1 MKLSIS
7 PQLRQRIRS
16 VCANDG
22 NRCADGRD
30 RRVNAAFLHP
40 NLFFTN
46 FNSNTPPLRYLS
58 GLIVAVLL
66 SSAGYAQP
74 FPHLQF
80 TYLTDKEGLSN
91 NQVTSI
97 TQDNEG
103 FIWFGTDD
111 GLDRFDGY
119 RIRKFNHVPGTENS
133 LVNNNVTSITP
144 DRKGRLWI
152 STQEGLSVYEK
163 TTGQFNN
170 FRHLPTDSTSLIN
183 DQQITIYPD
192 DKAVTWIANLSAL
205 YEFDSVLQYRKKK
218 VDFEKFIADG
228 KVTDSYHHITE
239 DKEGQLWAFAYH
251 KLYLLDRSTMNVR
264 KKFIPTG
271 EGNLTTLYQDAGR
284 QYWLGF
290 YEKGLM
296 RFDPANGSFTSIE
309 LAGNPEKVTSITEW
323 TDLNRFR
330 WLVLGTE
337 NGIILLDPVSLK
349 SNNYGFRSRNPDQ
362 RPLPGNLV
370 YSVFVDRQNILWIA
384 TNGGICYV
392 EPYRQV
398 FELWDILSPTASV
411 HDLVSDYIYSCSE
424 NSAGYWISRWQVGQG
439 LFHCDKTGAF
449 IEEIKTV
456 YNGHN
461 AVHLD
466 TREFKPYDLLCRGDS
481 VIWFTTA
488 NDLAQYTPSTGQVK
502 LYPAPDK
509 TKENFDLGLRNIL
522 PYDDHTWWIRT
533 RNNGLNGI
541 YVFDPAAGKFTRH
554 YPSTEGCTGCPPP
567 KLLDMVLTKQKQIY
581 VTSRTEGLYK
591 YDRRDDRFIPVFKF
605 QGKDA
610 LEHSNNF
617 SCIAEDRQSILWIGT
632 SNGLFAFDPGTKK
645 IIRDY
650 STNELFG
657 GIEISRI
664 FIDEQQNVWL
674 NTERGIFCIEGSSGQ
689 IRHLG
694 VSEGLPNNFTDG
706 ILQSA
711 SDHFIY
717 SGISGF
723 FVRIDPA
730 RMLSS
735 RQPPVPAHFTEAT
748 LMDTASL
755 FHYTTDGV
763 KQLVLQPGQDR
774 FTVDF
779 AVMNYDIP
787 SANRYFYRLEGVT
800 GGWRHNENGHLAFY
814 GLPPGDYRLDVKGG
828 NSETD
833 DTLNGDFLLIRIRP
847 HWWQTGWFLAACI
860 LTASI
865 LTFAGVW
872 WRITHI
878 RREAALLQ
886 QETAFRQKIAET
898 EMQALRAQ
906 MNPHFIFNSL
916 NSIENFMLKNDKEQ
930 ASDYFGKFASLIR
943 MILESSRNERV
954 PFEKDMEALQGYV
967 ELELLRF
974 DHRFIYRTFID
985 PALLK
990 GEYSVPPLLIQPYV
1004 ENAIVHGLAQSEREG
1019 LQLTVAAVLEDEYLI
1034 YTIEDNGIG
1043 RTKAGSY
1050 KESRAGHNSM
1060 GLHITSERISIL
1072 NHQQQ
1077 AGAEVVITD
1086 LYDEAGEASG
1096 TLVRLKL
1103 KAV

>member
-1 MKLSIS
+1 M
-7 PQLRQRIRS
+7 
-16 VCANDG
+16 
-22 NRCADGRD
+22 
-30 RRVNAAFLHP
+30 
-40 NLFFTN
+40 
-46 FNSNTPPLRYLS
+46 
-58 GLIVAVLL
+58 
-66 SSAGYAQP
+66 GYSQP

-80 TYLTDKEGLSN
+80 TNLTDKEGLSN

-119 RIRKFNHVPGTENS
+119 RIRRFNHIPGTENS
-133 LVNNNVTSITP
+133 LVNNNVTGITP
-144 DRKGRLWI
+144 DWKGRLWI

-163 TTGQFNN
+163 TTGRFYN
-170 FRHLPTDSTSLIN
+170 FRHLPADSTSLTN

-192 DKAVTWIANLSAL
+192 KKDIIWVANLSAL

-218 VDFEKFIADG
+218 VDFEKFLADG
-228 KVTDSYHHITE
+228 KEVGSYHRITE
-239 DKEGQLWAFAYH
+239 DKESQLWAFAYH
-251 KLYLLDRSTMNVR
+251 KLYLLDRSTMKVR

-290 YEKGLM
+290 YENGLM
-296 RFDPANGSFTSIE
+296 RFDPGNGSFTSIK
-309 LAGNPEKVTSITEW
+309 LAGDPTKVTSITEW
-323 TDLNRFR
+323 TDLHHFR
-330 WLVLGTE
+330 WLVLGTDD
-337 NGIILLDPVSLK
+337 GIILLDPVSLK
-349 SNNYGFRSRNPDQ
+349 SSKYGFRSRNPDQ

-370 YSVFVDRQNILWIA
+370 YAVFVDRQNILWIA
-384 TNGGICYV
+384 TNGGVCYV

-398 FELWDILSPTASV
+398 FELWDIFPPGASI
-411 HDLVSDYIYSCSE
+411 HDLVSDYIFSCSE
-424 NSAGYWISRWQVGQG
+424 NSSGYWMSRWQVGQG
-439 LFHCDKTGAF
+439 LFHCNKNGVF

-456 YNGHN
+456 YAGHKP
-461 AVHLD
+461 VHLD
-466 TREFKPYDLLCRGDS
+466 TREFKPYDILCQRDN

-488 NDLAQYTPSTGQVK
+488 NDLVRYTPATGQVK
-502 LYPAPDK
+502 LYPAPDR
-509 TKENFDLGLRNIL
+509 TNENFDLGLRTIL
-522 PYDDHTWWIRT
+522 PYDEHAWWIRT

-541 YVFDPAAGKFTRH
+541 YIFDPVAGIFTRH
-554 YPSTEGCTGCPPP
+554 YASIEGCTGCPPP
-567 KLLDMVLTKQKQIY
+567 KLLDMVLTKQKQLY

-591 YDRRDDRFIPVFKF
+591 YDRPNDRFIPVFKF
-605 QGKDA
+605 QGKDV

-617 SCIAEDRQSILWIGT
+617 SCVGEDRQGILWIGT
-632 SNGLFAFDPGTKK
+632 STGLFTFDPIAKK
-645 IIRDY
+645 IVRDY

-664 FIDEQQNVWL
+664 FIDERQNVWL
-674 NTERGIFCIEGSSGQ
+674 NTERGMFCIEASSGQ

-723 FVRIDPA
+723 LVRIDPT
-730 RMLSS
+730 RVLGS
-735 RQPPVPAHFTEAT
+735 RQPAVPAHFTEAT
-748 LMDTASL
+748 LMDTACL
-755 FHYTTDGV
+755 FHNTADGE
-763 KQLVLQPGQDR
+763 KELVLEPGQDR

-787 SANRYFYRLEGVT
+787 GANRYYYRLEGIT
-800 GGWRHNENGHLAFY
+800 GGWRQNENGHLAFY
-814 GLPPGDYRLDVKGG
+814 GLPPGNYRLDIKGG
-828 NSETD
+828 NVRTGD
-833 DTLNGDFLLIRIRP
+833 FLNSDFLLIRIRP

-860 LTASI
+860 LAAMALI
-865 LTFAGVW
+865 FAGVW
-872 WRITHI
+872 WWIAHI
-878 RREAALLQ
+878 RRKAALLQ

-967 ELELLRF
+967 ELEQLRF
-974 DHRFIYRTFID
+974 DHAFIYRTFID
-985 PALLK
+985 PGLLR

-1004 ENAIVHGLAQSEREG
+1004 ENAIVHGLAQSEKEG
-1019 LQLTVAAVLEDEYLI
+1019 LQLTVSALLENEYLV

-1043 RTKAGSY
+1043 RKKAGYY
-1050 KESRAGHNSM
+1050 KESRAGHKSM
-1060 GLHITSERISIL
+1060 GLHITRERISIL
-1072 NHQQQ
+1072 NHQEQ

-1086 LYDEAGEASG
+1086 LHDENSEACG
-1096 TLVRLKL
+1096 TRVRLRL